1 MTYTIYSKHGCPFCE
16 QIKLLFELNEF
27 RFVEYRLG
35 RDFTGSE
42 FYDQF
47 GVGSTFPQILMGEKA
62 LGGCTETIKYL
73 QEQNICCNV

>member
-47 GVGSTFPQILMGEKA
+47 GVGSTFPQILMGEKGTWWMYRNYQVSSRTRH
-62 LGGCTETIKYL
+62 LL
-73 QEQNICCNV
+73 